1 MNAAP
6 RLSVGL
12 PVYNGEKYLAESLD
26 SLLGQTYEDFELIIS
41 DNASTDS
48 TPEICRRYGKQ
59 DSRIRYLVQPRNI
72 GLVANHNL
80 VIGQARGELFK
91 WASDDDLYAR
101 ELLGRCVAALD
112 EYPQVVLAHSK
123 TVLIDSVGTVLR
135 LFDYRVA
142 VDAVRAP
149 ERFRSMLFDGW
160 DDYSY
165 GVVRTK
171 VLRRTSLLGSHHFSD
186 RTIITEI
193 GLHGPFCLIPD
204 WLHFRREHADR
215 PPSATVRHRCA
226 TMDPRR
232 ANRLRHPVARLY
244 AEYVWAYVAAIRHAP
259 LSPADRRE
267 CYRVLAR
274 WVVGRALP
282 VASRTLPGR
291 DRGLLFQFPEL
302 SKAGAKAGAPAGP
315 PAASLPDVV
324 SGDAVVAGRERKP
337 S

>member
-1 MNAAP
+1 MNAVP

-12 PVYNGEKYLAESLD
+12 PVYNGEKFLAESLD

-123 TVLIDSVGTVLR
+123 TVLIDSVGTVQR

-193 GLHGPFCLIPD
+193 GLHGPFYQVPE
-204 WLHFRREHADR
+204 WMYFRRDHPERAER
-215 PPSATVRHRCA
+215 ACPTVRSRCA
-226 TMDPRR
+226 NMDPRR
-232 ANRLRHPVARLY
+232 ANRLRNPVVRLY
-244 AEYVWAYVAAIRHAP
+244 AEYVWAYVTAIRNAP
-259 LSPADRRE
+259 LSGADKRE
-267 CYRVLAR
+267 CYRYLMQWLTNR
-274 WVVGRALP
+274 
-282 VASRTLPGR
+282 
-291 DRGLLFQFPEL
+291 
-302 SKAGAKAGAPAGP
+302 AGP
-315 PAASLPDVV
+315 SRPAAAGETATTPPPGLSV
-324 SGDAVVAGRERKP
+324 DAVVAGREKRVP
-337 S
+337 